1 MVAITPRNPGTA
13 ETRDTDVLA
22 GTDRPAFSAGEMRR
36 RAAELDA
43 ALEEAGARHCV
54 VYGANR
60 AGSAVQWL
68 TGWPVTREAAV
79 VHTAGDPDVLLV
91 HFYNHVPQARALAPD
106 AEVRWAGA
114 TGASVADELRRRGA
128 GAGEVAVVGAM
139 PFGMHARLTESFGPV
154 ADLNPA
160 YTRMRMRKS
169 AEELDWL
176 RTAARLTD
184 LSCAALRDGARV
196 GSTEYELGALVEG
209 SYLARGGTNYIH
221 YFSLTAMAD
230 PRQCV
235 PSQWPSGRVVRR
247 GDVLACELS
256 TSVGVDYPGQLL
268 RTFTVAQEPT
278 PIVTELHRVADEALT
293 RIEALLAPGIVAEQ
307 IVAAAEVIEDAGFTT
322 VDDLV
327 HGLGG
332 GYLPP
337 VFGSRS
343 RTLEA
348 LPSLPLAEGMTLV
361 VQPNVTTT
369 DGRIGVQTG
378 EMFEITAT
386 GCRRLHHFPRGL
398 GRITG

>member
-1 MVAITPRNPGTA
+1 MS
-13 ETRDTDVLA
+13 ETTDVDVLA
-22 GTDRPAFSAGEMRR
+22 GTERPTFSAGEMRR
-36 RAAELDA
+36 RAAELDDALGA
-43 ALEEAGARHCV
+43 AAARHCV

-79 VHTAGDPDVLLV
+79 VHTAGEPDVLLV
-91 HFYNHVPQARALAPD
+91 HFFNHVPQARALAPT

-114 TGASVADELRRRGA
+114 TGASVVEELRRRGA
-128 GAGEVAVVGAM
+128 APGEVAVVGAM
-139 PFGMHARLTESFGPV
+139 PFGMHTRLAEVFGPV

-160 YTRMRMRKS
+160 YTRARLRKS
-169 AEELDWL
+169 TEELDWL

-184 LSCAALRDGARV
+184 LSCVALRDGARV

-230 PRQCV
+230 PRQSV

-268 RTFTVAQEPT
+268 RTFTVAEEPT
-278 PIVTELHRVADEALT
+278 PLVSELHQVADEALD
-293 RIEALLAPGIVAEQ
+293 RIEALLAPGVLPEQ
-307 IVAAAEVIEDAGFTT
+307 VVTAAEVIEEAGFTT

-343 RTLEA
+343 RTLET
-348 LPSLPLAEGMTLV
+348 LPSLALAEGMTIV

-378 EMFEITAT
+378 ELFEITAT
-386 GCRRLHHFPRGL
+386 GCRRLHDFPRSL
-398 GRITG
+398 GRIEG